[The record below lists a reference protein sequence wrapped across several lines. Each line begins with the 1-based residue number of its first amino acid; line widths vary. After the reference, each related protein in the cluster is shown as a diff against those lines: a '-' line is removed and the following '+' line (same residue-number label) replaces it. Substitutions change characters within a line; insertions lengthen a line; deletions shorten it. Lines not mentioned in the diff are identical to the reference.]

1 MRFFRF
7 LDAAIIWLGT
17 ASLAVAAVFIGL
29 LAVIGTADSLGTQ
42 LFALPVASALEMSQA
57 GLVIVV
63 FMGLAYAQ
71 RRRGHVTV
79 DIFSSHFRGWAK
91 FLFTG
96 LALAAAMA
104 FFGFLTWRSGVAALE
119 SYAIDERSWGLTRFP
134 IWPSKIA
141 LTFGCVI
148 ALLESIRQF
157 VHLCLG
163 NPDAYDAS
171 APDGD
176 GEVV

>member
-1 MRFFRF
+1 MSRFFDR
-7 LDAAIIWLGT
+7 AIIWLGT

-29 LAVIGTADSLGTQ
+29 LALIGTADSIGTQ
-42 LFALPVASALEMSQA
+42 LFAQPVSSALEMSQA
-57 GLVIVV
+57 GMVIVV

-79 DIFSSHFRGWAK
+79 DIFTGRFSGCAHVF
-91 FLFTG
+91 FTA
-96 LALAAAMA
+96 LALIAALA
-104 FFGFLTWRSGVAALE
+104 FFGFLAWRTGVAALE
-119 SYAIDERSWGLTRFP
+119 SYVIDERSWGLTRFP

-148 ALLESIRQF
+148 AGLETIRQF

-163 NPDAYDAS
+163 NPDAFDAHTI
-171 APDGD
+171 D
-176 GEVV
+176 EEQI

>member
-1 MRFFRF
+1 MRLFRF

-17 ASLAVAAVFIGL
+17 ASLAIAAVFIGL
-29 LAVIGTADSLGTQ
+29 LAIIGTADSLGTQ
-42 LFALPVASALEMSQA
+42 LFGLPVASALELSQA

-79 DIFSSHFRGWAK
+79 DIFTQHLRGTAHAA
-91 FLFTG
+91 FTA
-96 LALAAAMA
+96 LALIAAMA
-104 FFGFLTWRSGVAALE
+104 FFGFLAWRTGVAALE
-119 SYAIDERSWGLTRFP
+119 SYQIDERSWGLTRFP

-141 LTFGCVI
+141 LTVGCVV

-171 APDGD
+171 PPDGD

>member
-17 ASLAVAAVFIGL
+17 AALAIAAVFIGL
-29 LAVIGTADSLGTQ
+29 LAIIGTADSLGTQ
-42 LFALPVASALEMSQA
+42 LFGLPVASALEMSQA
-57 GLVIVV
+57 GLVVVV

-71 RRRGHVTV
+71 RRRGHVAV
-79 DIFSSHFRGWAK
+79 DIFTQRLRGSAHTA
-91 FLFTG
+91 FTA
-96 LALAAAMA
+96 LALIAAVA
-104 FFGFLTWRSGVAALE
+104 FFSFLAWRTGVAALE
-119 SYAIDERSWGLTRFP
+119 SFEIDERSWGLTRFP

-141 LTFGCVI
+141 LTIGCVI

-163 NPDAYDAS
+163 NPDAFEAH
-171 APDGD
+171 PDEEE
-176 GEVV
+176 EVI